1 MPKFI
6 RFEDGKAAWVDDA
19 FVAVPDEEPTPAAG
33 GVILSLQRFQGEG
46 EGLLAAGRSV
56 GVRIKSDEQVEALAY
71 DLPQLAL
78 VALDFPKFRDGRAF
92 SSAMLLRERYGYT
105 GEVRAV
111 GEVLREQLNYMIRCG
126 FDAFEPSDGATPQD
140 IERAARLFRHVY
152 QAAADD
158 RPPAF
163 IERAHEVSEQ
173 GA

>member
-1 MPKFI
+1 MKFI
-6 RFEDGKAAWVDDA
+6 RFEDGKAAWADDA
-19 FVAVPDEEPTPAAG
+19 FVAVPDEEPTPAVG
-33 GVILSLQRFQGEG
+33 GVILSLQRFQAEG
-46 EGLLAAGRSV
+46 EALLGAGRHV

-78 VALDFPKFRDGRAF
+78 VALEFPKFRDGRAF
-92 SSAMLLRERYGYT
+92 STAML
-105 GEVRAV
+105 
-111 GEVLREQLNYMIRCG
+111 LREQLNYMIRCG